1 MNLADN
7 GLDDDLVAVN
17 SHLVNRVLDIVGELF
32 RKELG
37 LLVIISLLIFQMLLH
52 NLLDACLY
60 LGRIKTLRFLRLELV
75 SVLSV
80 SWSKGVHI
88 FII

>member
-7 GLDDDLVAVN
+7 GLNDDLVAVN
-17 SHLVNRVLDIVGELF
+17 SQLFNRVLDIVGELF

-37 LLVIISLLIFQMLLH
+37 LLVIISLLILEMLLH
-52 NLLDACLY
+52 NLLDACLH
-60 LGRIKTLRFLRLELV
+60 LGRIKALRFLRLELV